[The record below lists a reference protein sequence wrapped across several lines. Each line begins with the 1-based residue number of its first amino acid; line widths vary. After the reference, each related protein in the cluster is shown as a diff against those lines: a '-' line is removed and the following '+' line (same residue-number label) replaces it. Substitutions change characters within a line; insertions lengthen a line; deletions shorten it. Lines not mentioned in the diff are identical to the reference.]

1 MFSEKTNLAWTHS
14 CVILSE
20 SLTSLK
26 VRNAED
32 YKYIS
37 IPKILKRAT
46 PLFPPAQ
53 FKNMWQS
60 KRIGKNPS
68 SQTLAG

>member
-53 FKNMWQS
+53 FKNM
-60 KRIGKNPS
+60 
-68 SQTLAG
+68 